1 MNKKIE
7 QKYFNQSSVKIA
19 PDLLGKYLVRK
30 IGNKTY
36 ELPITEVEAYE
47 GFEDKASHAHR
58 GKTERNKVMFGHPG
72 YWYVYLCYGMH
83 WMLNIVTGPKGHP
96 AAILIRGA
104 GDLKGPAR
112 LTKFLKLNK
121 SMNGKKATPGS
132 GLWIEDRGE
141 FHSPTSPTRP
151 PKINK
156 GPRIGVDYAG
166 PVWSKKHYRFWIDL
180 AVVVTLLPL
189 LLLASCSQNRSSSTS
204 SNLSPSNLSP
214 NQVTMKLT
222 SPAFNNEAYI
232 PAQYTCDGRDVSPEL
247 DIAEIPA
254 GTKSI
259 VLIVDDPDAP
269 VGDWVHWTLWN
280 IDPSTVKITENSIP
294 AGAVQ
299 GITDSGKPG
308 WGGPCPPS
316 GTHRYFF
323 KLYALDRQLELSP
336 EARKKDIEKAMDS
349 FVLAQATLMGRYS
362 RK

>member
-7 QKYFNQSSVKIA
+7 QECFNQNSVKIA

-58 GKTERNKVMFGHPG
+58 GQTERNKVMFGHPG

-104 GDLKGPAR
+104 GDIKGPAR
-112 LTKFLKLNK
+112 LTKFLKLTK
-121 SMNGKKATPGS
+121 SMNGKKATPNN
-132 GLWIEDRGE
+132 GLWIEDRGVR
-141 FHSPTSPTRP
+141 FKPSMVH
-151 PKINK
+151 K
-156 GPRIGVDYAG
+156 GPRVGVDYAG

-189 LLLASCSQNRSSSTS
+189 LLLTSCAKNSSSSTS
-204 SNLSPSNLSP
+204 LTLSPTNLPS
-214 NQVTMKLT
+214 NQVTMKLL
-222 SPAFNNEAYI
+222 SPAFSNETFI
-232 PAQYTCDGRDVSPEL
+232 PAKYTCDGQDINPEL
-247 DIAEIPA
+247 NIAEVPTE
-254 GTKSI
+254 TKSL

-280 IDPSTVKITENSIP
+280 INPSSSQIAENSVP

-299 GITDSGKPG
+299 GMTDSGKPG

-323 KLYALDRQLELSP
+323 KLYALDRQLDLSP
-336 EARKKDIEKAMDS
+336 QARKKDIEKAMDG
-349 FVLAQATLMGRYS
+349 FVLAHATLMGKYS